1 MKRAEPSASGIRGEY
16 ETHGV
21 AGFYKQHGDDYSNP
35 HEGVLAEL
43 LRSSLNEWSIQPCRS
58 LDLACGSGEVTVVL
72 EQLGFTEIVGAD
84 PYTYEAYRR
93 RTGRNPLKLSFEEIQ
108 AGGLEQ
114 DRFELIVCSF
124 ALHLADESRLPPLLY
139 QLAQMA
145 PTLIVLTPHK
155 RPEILEA
162 WHWRMVD
169 EQMHER
175 VRARLYKRLNK
186 R

>member
-124 ALHLADESRLPPLLY
+124 ALHLADESRLPPPALPTRTDGSNVDCSDSA
-139 QLAQMA
+139 QATGNTGGLALA
-145 PTLIVLTPHK
+145 HGG
-155 RPEILEA
+155 
-162 WHWRMVD
+162 
-169 EQMHER
+169 
-175 VRARLYKRLNK
+175 RANARTRAGASV
-186 R
+186 